1 MGNNGKRLDYIDWDE
16 YFMAVAALA
25 AKRSKDPHTQ
35 VGACIVNQQNKI
47 VSTGYNGFPI
57 GCSDDEFP
65 WRREGDFGTT
75 KYAYVC
81 HAELNAIL
89 NNSGQPLQGCRIYV
103 VLFPCNECAKAIIQT
118 GISEVVYL
126 SDKYAKEPNM
136 QASRRML
143 EAAGVKLRQL
153 IATHKSLTVSF
164 DVD

>member
-1 MGNNGKRLDYIDWDE
+1 MNGKRLDYIDWDE

-35 VGACIVNQQNKI
+35 VGACIVNRQNKI

-57 GCSDDEFP
+57 GCSDDDFP
-65 WRREGDFGTT
+65 WQREGDFATT

-89 NNSGQPLQGCRIYV
+89 NHSGQSLQGCRIYV

-126 SDKYAKEPNM
+126 SDKYAKEPNV

-143 EAAGVKLRQL
+143 EAAGIKLRQL
-153 IATHKSLTVSF
+153 TATHKSLMVSL
-164 DVD
+164 DAD